1 MKGRDFLVVPGT
13 RVRLRD
19 LKTDFPTPF
28 GDKRGAQDA
37 LHKDIE
43 EMAELQRKLY
53 AMNRWSLLLIFQ
65 AMDAAGKDS
74 TIRHVMSGLNPQSC
88 QVYSFRAPSEEEL
101 GHDYLWRTNKNLPQ
115 RGRVGVFNRSYY
127 EEVLVVRVHP
137 ELLDKQR
144 LPVRPKK
151 LKTLW
156 DERYEDINALERYL
170 GRNGTVIRKFFLHVS
185 RDEQKKR
192 FLDRLETPRKHWK
205 FSARDILE
213 RSFWNDYMKAYERM
227 LEATSTDCAP
237 WYVIPADN
245 GWFTRYTVARIIVS
259 TLRDLKL
266 EYPVPSGDD
275 EKALKTARRHLL
287 SDDEGGRKLIRK
299 RKS

>member
-1 MKGRDFLVVPGT
+1 VKGRDFLVVPGT

-19 LKTDFPTPF
+19 LKTHSATPF
-28 GDKRGAQDA
+28 GDKKEAQEA
-37 LHKDIE
+37 LEKDVE
-43 EMAELQRKLY
+43 EMAELQRRLY
-53 AMNRWSLLLIFQ
+53 AMNSWSLLLIFQ

-74 TIRHVMSGLNPQSC
+74 TIRHVMSGLNPQGC
-88 QVYSFRAPSEEEL
+88 QVFSFRAPSDEEL
-101 GHDYLWRTNKNLPQ
+101 DHDYLWRTNKNLPE
-115 RGRVGVFNRSYY
+115 RGRIGVFNRSYY

-151 LKTLW
+151 LRTLW

-170 GRNGTVIRKFFLHVS
+170 TRNGTVIRKFFLHVS

-192 FLDRLETPRKHWK
+192 FLERLETPRKHWK
-205 FSARDILE
+205 FSARDVEE

-227 LEATSTDCAP
+227 LEATSTDGAP

-245 GWFTRYTVARIIVS
+245 EWFTRYTVARIIVS

-266 EYPVPSGDD
+266 EYPALSGED
-275 EKALKTARRHLL
+275 EKALKSARKELI
-287 SDDEGGRKLIRK
+287 GGDGENRKRTRK